1 MKFSDITGQDVTTL
15 TEAPMGFM
23 NTLGTAVK
31 AINPFSL
38 SGRSQAQGQF
48 KTGIGANQIY
58 AQYYKWLGQTGSP
71 ADTDTVLAF
80 LQQNG
85 YGEQAVTAAQSK
97 FPAALQ
103 QSTPNNA
110 SSPAG
115 AAASTT
121 PTQTTA
127 NPAQPPADPQG
138 TTYDPAKAAADKAAK
153 NQADADQR
161 NADIEK
167 TKQANAAAAAADN
180 ALRAKVAAANAKP
193 GVERTLSDINAIK
206 AGAAKGIHES
216 KKRRL
221 REGQELTKDQLSAI
235 FTAVA
240 QSGAVPQQSTSTGSD
255 GNSAETGTTQ
265 DSGGDDTSA
274 NGQQATDQQSRN
286 SGKSSQLPNRLTPD
300 DILQYY
306 ARLTS
311 PYERDQVKK
320 GITEVDKQFSQ
331 SAQQAKQQPVK

>member
-1 MKFSDITGQDVTTL
+1 MKFSDITGNDVTTL

-23 NTLGTAVK
+23 NTIGTAVK

-38 SGRSQAQGQF
+38 SGRNKAQGQF
-48 KTGIGANQIY
+48 KTGVSANQIY

-85 YGEQAVTAAQSK
+85 YGEQAITAAQSK
-97 FPAALQ
+97 FPAAPQ
-103 QSTPNNA
+103 QPTPNNA

-127 NPAQPPADPQG
+127 NPADPQG

-180 ALRAKVAAANAKP
+180 ALRAKVAAANATP
-193 GVERTLSDINAIK
+193 GVDRTLSDKNAIK

-240 QSGAVPQQSTSTGSD
+240 QSGAVPQQSTSAGSD

-286 SGKSSQLPNRLTPD
+286 SGRSSQMPNRLTPD
-300 DILQYY
+300 DILRYY
-306 ARLTS
+306 AKLDKPDERLK
-311 PYERDQVKK
+311 VKN
-320 GITEVDKQFSQ
+320 GIPEVDKQLDKTSQ
-331 SAQQAKQQPVK
+331 QID

>member
-23 NTLGTAVK
+23 NTIGTAVK

-38 SGRSQAQGQF
+38 SVRSQAQGQF
-48 KTGIGANQIY
+48 KTGVSANQIY
-58 AQYYKWLGQTGSP
+58 AQYYKWLGQTGRP

-85 YGEQAVTAAQSK
+85 YGEQAITAAQSK
-97 FPAALQ
+97 FPAAPQ
-103 QSTPNNA
+103 QPTPNNA

-193 GVERTLSDINAIK
+193 GFERTLSDKNAIK

-240 QSGAVPQQSTSTGSD
+240 QSGAVPQQSTSAGSD
-255 GNSAETGTTQ
+255 
-265 DSGGDDTSA
+265 DTA
-274 NGQQATDQQSRN
+274 TDGQQATDQQPRN
-286 SGKSSQLPNRLTPD
+286 SGKSSQLPNRLSPD

-306 ARLTS
+306 ARLTNS
-311 PYERDQVKK
+311 YEREQVKK
-320 GITEVDKQFSQ
+320 GISEVDKQLSQ
-331 SAQQAKQQPVK
+331 GAPQATK

>member
-1 MKFSDITGQDVTTL
+1 MKFSDITGNDVTTL

-23 NTLGTAVK
+23 KTLGTAAK

-48 KTGIGANQIY
+48 KTGVSANQIY

-85 YGEQAVTAAQSK
+85 YGEQAVKAAQSK
-97 FPAALQ
+97 FPAAPQ
-103 QSTPNNA
+103 QPTPNNA

-153 NQADADQR
+153 NKADADQR

-180 ALRAKVAAANAKP
+180 ELRAKVAAAKAKP
-193 GVERTLSDINAIK
+193 GFQQSPEDLRTIK
-206 AGAAKGIHES
+206 AGAEKGIHES

-255 GNSAETGTTQ
+255 GNSAETGTAQ
-265 DSGGDDTSA
+265 GGGGDDATT

-286 SGKSSQLPNRLTPD
+286 SGKSSQMPNRLTPD

-306 ARLTS
+306 AKLDKPDDRLK
-311 PYERDQVKK
+311 VKN
-320 GITEVDKQFSQ
+320 GIPEVDKQLDKTSQ
-331 SAQQAKQQPVK
+331 QID

>member
-38 SGRSQAQGQF
+38 SGRNKAQGQF
-48 KTGIGANQIY
+48 KTGVSANQIY
-58 AQYYKWLGQTGSP
+58 AQYYNWLGQTGSP

-85 YGEQAVTAAQSK
+85 YGEQAITAAQSK
-97 FPAALQ
+97 FPKVPQQPATDTTSTASAATTATS
-103 QSTPNNA
+103 STPATAANPNYSGGTTPAPAPTKVNYSGMPKPKPLPKATSGQGAYSAKNPYATSAA
-110 SSPAG
+110 SKPAG
-115 AAASTT
+115 
-121 PTQTTA
+121 PTQA
-127 NPAQPPADPQG
+127 EL
-138 TTYDPAKAAADKAAK
+138 
-153 NQADADQR
+153 DADHER
-161 NADIEK
+161 MASG
-167 TKQANAAAAAADN
+167 ANEN
-180 ALRAKVAAANAKP
+180 R
-193 GVERTLSDINAIK
+193 RIR
-206 AGAAKGIHES
+206 ES
-216 KKRRL
+216 HRKL
-221 REGQELTKDQLSAI
+221 REAIALNKQQLSAI

-255 GNSAETGTTQ
+255 GNSVGTGTTQ

-286 SGKSSQLPNRLTPD
+286 SGRFSQLPNRLTPD

-320 GITEVDKQFSQ
+320 GIPEVDKQLNQ
-331 SAQQAKQQPVK
+331 ATQQTRQQPNK

>member
-23 NTLGTAVK
+23 NTIGTAVK

-48 KTGIGANQIY
+48 KTGVGANQIY

-85 YGEQAVTAAQSK
+85 YGEQAVKAAQSK
-97 FPAALQ
+97 FPAAPQ
-103 QSTPNNA
+103 QPTPNNA
-110 SSPAG
+110 SSTATPTAPTATPTAPTATTPPAG
-115 AAASTT
+115 GKLT
-121 PTQTTA
+121 PQQITAKKAEIQGKRTAGKTTA
-127 NPAQPPADPQG
+127 SQTGSGFKDYVAGSGQRIQGANPDGSP
-138 TTYDPAKAAADKAAK
+138 
-153 NQADADQR
+153 
-161 NADIEK
+161 
-167 TKQANAAAAAADN
+167 
-180 ALRAKVAAANAKP
+180 KV
-193 GVERTLSDINAIK
+193 VTINRESREWLNE
-206 AGAAKGIHES
+206 AGMP
-216 KKRRL
+216 
-221 REGQELTKDQLSAI
+221 LTKDQLSAI

-240 QSGAVPQQSTSTGSD
+240 QSGAVPQQATSAGSD
-255 GNSAETGTTQ
+255 GNSAETGTAQ
-265 DSGGDDTSA
+265 DNGSDDTSA
-274 NGQQATDQQSRN
+274 NGQQATDQQPSGKSGN
-286 SGKSSQLPNRLTPD
+286 SGKSSQLPNRLSPD

-320 GITEVDKQFSQ
+320 GIPEVDKQLNQ
-331 SAQQAKQQPVK
+331 ANQQARQQPTK